1 MLIFIY
7 KQLNN
12 RLIILIRRKEMKKTF
27 VLDDLDCANC
37 AAKIE
42 NAIREIEGVVSAS
55 VSFMTGKLVLEAE
68 EERFEEILDAAEKL
82 IAKVDSDVTLV
93 R

>member
-1 MLIFIY
+1 MS
-7 KQLNN
+7 
-12 RLIILIRRKEMKKTF
+12 EAVMKKTF
-27 VLDDLDCANC
+27 VLQDLDCANC

-42 NAIREIEGVVSAS
+42 AAIQQIEGVISAT

-68 EERFEEILDAAEKL
+68 ESRFEEILDKAEKQ
-82 IAKVDSDVTLV
+82 IAKVDDDVTLV

>member
-1 MLIFIY
+1 
-7 KQLNN
+7 
-12 RLIILIRRKEMKKTF
+12 MKKTF

-42 NAIREIEGVVSAS
+42 NAVREIEGVISAS
-55 VSFMTGKLVLEAE
+55 VSFMSGKLVLEAE
-68 EERFEEILDAAEKL
+68 EERFEEILNAAEKL

>member
-1 MLIFIY
+1 
-7 KQLNN
+7 
-12 RLIILIRRKEMKKTF
+12 MKKTF
-27 VLDDLDCANC
+27 VLADLDCANC

-42 NAIREIEGVVSAS
+42 NAVQEIEGVISAS
-55 VSFMTGKLVLEAE
+55 VSFMSGKLVLEAE

>member
-1 MLIFIY
+1 
-7 KQLNN
+7 
-12 RLIILIRRKEMKKTF
+12 MKKVF
-27 VLDDLDCANC
+27 ELRDLDCANC

-42 NAIREIEGVVSAS
+42 NAVREIEGVISAS
-55 VSFMTGKLVLEAE
+55 VSFMSGKLVLEAE
-68 EERFEEILDAAEKL
+68 EERFEEILNAAEKL

>member
-1 MLIFIY
+1 
-7 KQLNN
+7 
-12 RLIILIRRKEMKKTF
+12 MKKSF

-42 NAIREIEGVVSAS
+42 NAVREIEGVISAS
-55 VSFMTGKLVLEAE
+55 VSFMSGKLVLEAE
-68 EERFEEILDAAEKL
+68 EERFEEILEAAEKL

>member
-1 MLIFIY
+1 
-7 KQLNN
+7 
-12 RLIILIRRKEMKKTF
+12 MKKTF
-27 VLDDLDCANC
+27 VLQDLDCANC

-42 NAIREIEGVVSAS
+42 AAIQQIEGVISVT

-68 EERFEEILDAAEKL
+68 ESRFEEILDKAEKQ
-82 IAKVDSDVTLV
+82 IAKVDDDVTLV

>member
-1 MLIFIY
+1 MN
-7 KQLNN
+7 KC
-12 RLIILIRRKEMKKTF
+12 F
-27 VLDDLDCANC
+27 VLAVLDCANC

-42 NAIREIEGVVSAS
+42 NAVREIEGVISVS
-55 VSFMTGKLVLEAE
+55 VSFMSGKLVLEAE
-68 EERFEEILDAAEKL
+68 EEYFEEILDAAEKL

>member
-1 MLIFIY
+1 MFC
-7 KQLNN
+7 
-12 RLIILIRRKEMKKTF
+12 EATMKKTF
-27 VLDDLDCANC
+27 TLQDLDCANC

-42 NAIREIEGVVSAS
+42 SSIQQIEGVISAT

-68 EERFEEILDAAEKL
+68 EARFEEILDKAEKL
-82 IAKVDSDVTLV
+82 IAKVDDDVTLV

>member
-1 MLIFIY
+1 
-7 KQLNN
+7 
-12 RLIILIRRKEMKKTF
+12 MKKTF

-37 AAKIE
+37 AAKVEEAIKKI
-42 NAIREIEGVVSAS
+42 NAGQEIEGVISAS
-55 VSFMTGKLVLEAE
+55 VSFMSGKLVLEAE

>member
-1 MLIFIY
+1 
-7 KQLNN
+7 
-12 RLIILIRRKEMKKTF
+12 MKKTF

-42 NAIREIEGVVSAS
+42 NAVREIEGVISAS
-55 VSFMTGKLVLEAE
+55 VSFMSGKLVLEVE
-68 EERFEEILDAAEKL
+68 EERFEEILNAAEKL

>member
-1 MLIFIY
+1 
-7 KQLNN
+7 
-12 RLIILIRRKEMKKTF
+12 MKKTF

-42 NAIREIEGVVSAS
+42 NAVREIEGVISAS
-55 VSFMTGKLVLEAE
+55 VSFMSGKLVLEAE
-68 EERFEEILDAAEKL
+68 EERFEDILDAAEKL

>member
-1 MLIFIY
+1 
-7 KQLNN
+7 
-12 RLIILIRRKEMKKTF
+12 MKKTF

-42 NAIREIEGVVSAS
+42 NALREIEGVISAS
-55 VSFMTGKLVLEAE
+55 VSFMSGKLVLEAE

>member
-1 MLIFIY
+1 
-7 KQLNN
+7 
-12 RLIILIRRKEMKKTF
+12 MKKTF

-42 NAIREIEGVVSAS
+42 NAVREIEGVISAS
-55 VSFMTGKLVLEAE
+55 VSFMSGKLFLEAE

>member
-1 MLIFIY
+1 
-7 KQLNN
+7 
-12 RLIILIRRKEMKKTF
+12 MKKTF
-27 VLDDLDCANC
+27 VLAELDCANC

-42 NAIREIEGVVSAS
+42 NAVREIEGVISVS
-55 VSFMTGKLVLEAE
+55 VSFMSGKLVLEAE
-68 EERFEEILDAAEKL
+68 EEYFEEILDAAEKL

>member
-1 MLIFIY
+1 
-7 KQLNN
+7 
-12 RLIILIRRKEMKKTF
+12 MKKTF
-27 VLDDLDCANC
+27 VLADLDCANC

-42 NAIREIEGVVSAS
+42 NAVREIEGVISVS
-55 VSFMTGKLVLEAE
+55 VSFMSGKLVLEAE
-68 EERFEEILDAAEKL
+68 EEYFEEILDAAENL

>member
-1 MLIFIY
+1 
-7 KQLNN
+7 
-12 RLIILIRRKEMKKTF
+12 MKKTF

-42 NAIREIEGVVSAS
+42 NAVQEIEGVISAS
-55 VSFMTGKLVLEAE
+55 VSFMSGKLVLEAE

-82 IAKVDSDVTLV
+82 IAKVDSDITLV

>member
-1 MLIFIY
+1 
-7 KQLNN
+7 
-12 RLIILIRRKEMKKTF
+12 MKKTF
-27 VLDDLDCANC
+27 VLADLDCANC

-42 NAIREIEGVVSAS
+42 NAVREIEGVISVS
-55 VSFMTGKLVLEAE
+55 VSFMSGKLVLEAE
-68 EERFEEILDAAEKL
+68 EEYVEEILDAAEKL

>member
-1 MLIFIY
+1 
-7 KQLNN
+7 
-12 RLIILIRRKEMKKTF
+12 MKKTF

-42 NAIREIEGVVSAS
+42 NAVREIEGVISAS
-55 VSFMTGKLVLEAE
+55 VSFMSGKLFLEAE
-68 EERFEEILDAAEKL
+68 EERFEEILNAAEKL

>member
-1 MLIFIY
+1 
-7 KQLNN
+7 
-12 RLIILIRRKEMKKTF
+12 MKKTF
-27 VLDDLDCANC
+27 VLADLDCANC

-42 NAIREIEGVVSAS
+42 NAVLEIEGVISVS
-55 VSFMTGKLVLEAE
+55 VSFMSGKLVLEAE
-68 EERFEEILDAAEKL
+68 EEYFEEILDAAEKL

>member
-1 MLIFIY
+1 
-7 KQLNN
+7 
-12 RLIILIRRKEMKKTF
+12 MKKTF
-27 VLDDLDCANC
+27 VLADLDCANC

-42 NAIREIEGVVSAS
+42 NAVREIEGVISVS
-55 VSFMTGKLVLEAE
+55 VSFMSGKLVLEAE
-68 EERFEEILDAAEKL
+68 EERFEEILNAAEKL

>member
-1 MLIFIY
+1 
-7 KQLNN
+7 
-12 RLIILIRRKEMKKTF
+12 MKKTF
-27 VLDDLDCANC
+27 ALDDLDCANC

-42 NAIREIEGVVSAS
+42 NAVREIEGVISAS
-55 VSFMTGKLVLEAE
+55 VSFMSGKLVLEAE

>member
-1 MLIFIY
+1 
-7 KQLNN
+7 
-12 RLIILIRRKEMKKTF
+12 MKKTF

-42 NAIREIEGVVSAS
+42 NAVREIEGVISAS
-55 VSFMTGKLVLEAE
+55 VSLMSGKLFLEAE
-68 EERFEEILDAAEKL
+68 EERFEEILNAAEKL

>member
-1 MLIFIY
+1 
-7 KQLNN
+7 
-12 RLIILIRRKEMKKTF
+12 MKKTF
-27 VLDDLDCANC
+27 VLADLDCANC

-42 NAIREIEGVVSAS
+42 NTVREIEGVISVS
-55 VSFMTGKLVLEAE
+55 VSFMSGKLVLEAE
-68 EERFEEILDAAEKL
+68 EEYFEEILDAAEKL

>member
-1 MLIFIY
+1 
-7 KQLNN
+7 
-12 RLIILIRRKEMKKTF
+12 MKKTF

-42 NAIREIEGVVSAS
+42 NAVREIEGVISAS
-55 VSFMTGKLVLEAE
+55 VSFMSGKLVLEAE
-68 EERFEEILDAAEKL
+68 EERFEEILNAAEKL
-82 IAKVDSDVTLV
+82 IAKVESDVTLV

>member
-1 MLIFIY
+1 
-7 KQLNN
+7 
-12 RLIILIRRKEMKKTF
+12 MKKTF

-42 NAIREIEGVVSAS
+42 NDVREIEGVISAS
-55 VSFMTGKLVLEAE
+55 VSFMSGKLVLEAE
-68 EERFEEILDAAEKL
+68 EERFEEILNAAEKL

>member
-1 MLIFIY
+1 
-7 KQLNN
+7 
-12 RLIILIRRKEMKKTF
+12 MKKTF

-42 NAIREIEGVVSAS
+42 NAVQEIEGVISDS
-55 VSFMTGKLVLEAE
+55 VSFMSGKLVLEAE

>member
-1 MLIFIY
+1 
-7 KQLNN
+7 
-12 RLIILIRRKEMKKTF
+12 MKKTF
-27 VLDDLDCANC
+27 TLQDLDCANC

-42 NAIREIEGVVSAS
+42 SSIQQIEGVISAT

-68 EERFEEILDAAEKL
+68 EARFEEILDKAEKL
-82 IAKVDSDVTLV
+82 IAKVDDDVTLV